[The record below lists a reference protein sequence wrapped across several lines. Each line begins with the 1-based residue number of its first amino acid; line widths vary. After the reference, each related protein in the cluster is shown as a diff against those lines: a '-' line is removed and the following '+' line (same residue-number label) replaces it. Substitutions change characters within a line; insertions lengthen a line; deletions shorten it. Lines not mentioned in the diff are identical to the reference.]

1 MFLKEWWFY
10 TFAQHNWWWLII
22 AMIIFI
28 VITSVMND
36 NVKYNS
42 SIIYF
47 IIFCIAVLLR
57 IICSLVTIAAIIFAL
72 FGGNFAIDNVNMKDI
87 KGLNIQVD
95 SNKVVIDKLPNRYSY
110 EKLDDGKQLKSN
122 TKQLFKYEENKD
134 FETAYLVSDDGGK
147 IKLSEDDIKFLKER
161 GVK

>member
-10 TFAQHNWWWLII
+10 IFAQHNWWWLII
-22 AMIIFI
+22 VMIIFV
-28 VITSVMND
+28 VITSVMSD
-36 NVKYNS
+36 DVKYNS

-87 KGLNIQVD
+87 KDLNIQVD
-95 SNKVVIDKLPNRYSY
+95 SNKVVIEKLPNRYSY
-110 EKLDDGKQLKSN
+110 EKLDDGKELKAN
-122 TKQLFKYEENKD
+122 VKQQFKYEVNEFNSS
-134 FETAYLVSDDGGK
+134 YLISEDGGK
-147 IKLSEDDIKFLKER
+147 IKLNEEDTKFLKER

>member
-10 TFAQHNWWWLII
+10 IFAQHNWWWLII
-22 AMIIFI
+22 AMIIFV

-42 SIIYF
+42 SLKYF

-87 KGLNIQVD
+87 KDLNIQVD
-95 SNKVVIDKLPNRYSY
+95 SNKVVIEKLPNRYSY
-110 EKLDDGKQLKSN
+110 EKLDDGKELKAN
-122 TKQLFKYEENKD
+122 VKQQFKYEVNEFNSS
-134 FETAYLVSDDGGK
+134 YLISEDGGK
-147 IKLSEDDIKFLKER
+147 IKLNEEDTKFLKEK

>member
-1 MFLKEWWFY
+1 MFQKEWWFY

-36 NVKYNS
+36 DVSDS
-42 SIIYF
+42 SLKYF
-47 IIFCIAVLLR
+47 ISFCIAVLLR
-57 IICSLVTIAAIIFAL
+57 ITCSLVTITAIIFVL
-72 FGGNFAIDNVNMKDI
+72 FGSNFAIDDVNMKDV

-95 SNKVVIDKLPNRYSY
+95 SNKVVIDKLPERYSY
-110 EKLDDGKQLKSN
+110 EKLDNGNTLKANVKQ
-122 TKQLFKYEENKD
+122 QFKYDVNEFNSS
-134 FETAYLVSDDGGK
+134 YLISEDGGK
-147 IKLSEDDIKFLKER
+147 IKLNDEDTKFLKER

>member
-28 VITSVMND
+28 VITSVMSD
-36 NVKYNS
+36 DIKYNS
-42 SIIYF
+42 SITYF
-47 IIFCIAVLLR
+47 ICFCIAVLLR
-57 IICSLVTIAAIIFAL
+57 IMCSLVTIAAIIFVL

-87 KGLNIQVD
+87 KDLNIQVD
-95 SNKVVIDKLPNRYSY
+95 SNKVVIEKLPNRYSY
-110 EKLDDGKQLKSN
+110 EKLDDGKELKAN
-122 TKQLFKYEENKD
+122 VKQQFKYEVNEFNSS
-134 FETAYLVSDDGGK
+134 YLVSEDGGK
-147 IKLSEDDIKFLKER
+147 IKLNEEDTKFLKER

>member
-22 AMIIFI
+22 AMIIFV
-28 VITSVMND
+28 VITSVMSD
-36 NVKYNS
+36 DVKYNS

-87 KGLNIQVD
+87 KDLNIQVD
-95 SNKVVIDKLPNRYSY
+95 SNKVVIEKLSNRYSY
-110 EKLDDGKQLKSN
+110 EKLDDGKELKAN
-122 TKQLFKYEENKD
+122 VKQQFKYEVNEFNSS
-134 FETAYLVSDDGGK
+134 YLISEDGGK
-147 IKLSEDDIKFLKER
+147 IKLNEEDTKFLKEK

>member
-10 TFAQHNWWWLII
+10 LFAQHNWWWLII
-22 AMIIFI
+22 AMIIFV

-42 SIIYF
+42 SVIYF

-87 KGLNIQVD
+87 KDLNIQVD
-95 SNKVVIDKLPNRYSY
+95 SNKVVI
-110 EKLDDGKQLKSN
+110 EKLHR
-122 TKQLFKYEENKD
+122 YPR
-134 FETAYLVSDDGGK
+134 
-147 IKLSEDDIKFLKER
+147 KLGILIPR
-161 GVK
+161 

>member
-10 TFAQHNWWWLII
+10 LFAQHNWWWLII
-22 AMIIFI
+22 VMIIFV
-28 VITSVMND
+28 VITSVMSD
-36 NVKYNS
+36 DVKYNS

-87 KGLNIQVD
+87 KDLNIQVD
-95 SNKVVIDKLPNRYSY
+95 SNKVVIEKLPNRYSY
-110 EKLDDGKQLKSN
+110 EKLDDGKELKAN
-122 TKQLFKYEENKD
+122 VKQQFKYEVND
-134 FETAYLVSDDGGK
+134 FNSSYLISEDGGK
-147 IKLSEDDIKFLKER
+147 IKLNEEDTKFLKER

>member
-10 TFAQHNWWWLII
+10 IFAQHNWWWLII
-22 AMIIFI
+22 AMIIFV

-87 KGLNIQVD
+87 KDLNIQVD
-95 SNKVVIDKLPNRYSY
+95 SNKVVIEKLPNRYSY
-110 EKLDDGKQLKSN
+110 EKLDDGKELKAN
-122 TKQLFKYEENKD
+122 VKQQFKYEVNEFNSS
-134 FETAYLVSDDGGK
+134 YLVSEDGGK
-147 IKLSEDDIKFLKER
+147 IKLNEEDTKFLKEK

>member
-10 TFAQHNWWWLII
+10 IFAQNNWWWLII
-22 AMIIFI
+22 AMIIFV

-57 IICSLVTIAAIIFAL
+57 IICSLVTIAAIIFVL

-87 KGLNIQVD
+87 KDLNIQVD
-95 SNKVVIDKLPNRYSY
+95 SNKIVIDKLPNRYSY
-110 EKLDDGKQLKSN
+110 EKPDDGKELKAN
-122 TKQLFKYEENKD
+122 VKQQFKYEVNEFNSS
-134 FETAYLVSDDGGK
+134 YLISEDGGK
-147 IKLSEDDIKFLKER
+147 IKLNEEDTKFLKER

>member
-28 VITSVMND
+28 VITSVMSD
-36 NVKYNS
+36 DIKYNS
-42 SIIYF
+42 SLKYF
-47 IIFCIAVLLR
+47 ISFCIAVLLR
-57 IICSLVTIAAIIFAL
+57 IICSLVTITAIIFVL
-72 FGGNFAIDNVNMKDI
+72 FGSNFAIDDVNMKDV

-110 EKLDDGKQLKSN
+110 QKLDDGKELKAN
-122 TKQLFKYEENKD
+122 VKQQFKYEVNEFNSS
-134 FETAYLVSDDGGK
+134 YLVSEDGGK
-147 IKLSEDDIKFLKER
+147 IKLNDEDTKFLKES
-161 GVK
+161 GLK

>member
-10 TFAQHNWWWLII
+10 IFAQHNWWWLII

-28 VITSVMND
+28 IITSVMDD

-87 KGLNIQVD
+87 KDLNIQVD
-95 SNKVVIDKLPNRYSY
+95 SNKVVIEKLPNRYSY
-110 EKLDDGKQLKSN
+110 EKLDDGKELKAN
-122 TKQLFKYEENKD
+122 VKQQFKYEVNEFNSS
-134 FETAYLVSDDGGK
+134 YLISEDGGK
-147 IKLSEDDIKFLKER
+147 IKLNEEDTKFLKEK

>member
-28 VITSVMND
+28 VITSVMSDDVN
-36 NVKYNS
+36 NS
-42 SIIYF
+42 SLKYF

-87 KGLNIQVD
+87 KDLNIQVD
-95 SNKVVIDKLPNRYSY
+95 SNKVVIEKLPNRYSY
-110 EKLDDGKQLKSN
+110 EKLDDGKELKAN
-122 TKQLFKYEENKD
+122 VKQQFKYEVNEFNSS
-134 FETAYLVSDDGGK
+134 YLISEDGGK
-147 IKLSEDDIKFLKER
+147 IKLNEEDTKFLKER

>member
-10 TFAQHNWWWLII
+10 IFAQHNWWWLII

-28 VITSVMND
+28 IITSVMND

-42 SIIYF
+42 SVIYF

-72 FGGNFAIDNVNMKDI
+72 FGGNFAIDNVNMKDV

-110 EKLDDGKQLKSN
+110 EKLDDGKELKAN
-122 TKQLFKYEENKD
+122 VKQQFKYEVNEFNSS
-134 FETAYLVSDDGGK
+134 YLISEDGGK
-147 IKLSEDDIKFLKER
+147 IKLNEEDTKFLKEK

>member
-22 AMIIFI
+22 VMIIFV

-42 SIIYF
+42 SVIYF

-110 EKLDDGKQLKSN
+110 EKLDDGKELKAN
-122 TKQLFKYEENKD
+122 VKQQFKYEVNEFNSS
-134 FETAYLVSDDGGK
+134 YLVSEDGGK
-147 IKLSEDDIKFLKER
+147 IKLNEDDTKFLKEK

>member
-1 MFLKEWWFY
+1 MFQKEWWFY

-36 NVKYNS
+36 DVSDS
-42 SIIYF
+42 SLKYF
-47 IIFCIAVLLR
+47 ISFCIAVLLR
-57 IICSLVTIAAIIFAL
+57 IICSLVTITAIIFVL
-72 FGGNFAIDNVNMKDI
+72 FGSNFAIDDVNMKDV

-95 SNKVVIDKLPNRYSY
+95 SNKVVIDKLPERYSY
-110 EKLDDGKQLKSN
+110 EKLDNGNTLKANVKQ
-122 TKQLFKYEENKD
+122 QFKYDVNEFNSS
-134 FETAYLVSDDGGK
+134 YLVSEDGGK
-147 IKLSEDDIKFLKER
+147 IKLNDEDTKFLKER

>member
-10 TFAQHNWWWLII
+10 LFAQHNWWWLII
-22 AMIIFI
+22 AMIIFV

-36 NVKYNS
+36 DVKYNS

-87 KGLNIQVD
+87 KDLNIQVD

-110 EKLDDGKQLKSN
+110 QKLDDGKELKAN
-122 TKQLFKYEENKD
+122 VKQQFKYEVNEFNSS
-134 FETAYLVSDDGGK
+134 YLISEDGGK
-147 IKLSEDDIKFLKER
+147 IKLNEEDTKFLKEK

>member
-10 TFAQHNWWWLII
+10 IFAQHNWWWLII
-22 AMIIFI
+22 AMIIFV

-36 NVKYNS
+36 DVKYNS

-57 IICSLVTIAAIIFAL
+57 IICSLVTIAAIIFVL

-87 KGLNIQVD
+87 KDLNIQVD
-95 SNKVVIDKLPNRYSY
+95 SNKVVIEKLPNRYSY
-110 EKLDDGKQLKSN
+110 EKLDDGKELKAN
-122 TKQLFKYEENKD
+122 VKQQFKYEVNEFNSS
-134 FETAYLVSDDGGK
+134 YLVSEDGGK
-147 IKLSEDDIKFLKER
+147 IKLSEEDTKFLKER
-161 GVK
+161 GAK

>member
-1 MFLKEWWFY
+1 MILKEWWFY

-22 AMIIFI
+22 AMIIFV

-36 NVKYNS
+36 DVKYNS

-87 KGLNIQVD
+87 KDLNIQVD

-110 EKLDDGKQLKSN
+110 EKLDDGKELKSN
-122 TKQLFKYEENKD
+122 VKQQFKYEVNEFNSS
-134 FETAYLVSDDGGK
+134 YLISEDGGK
-147 IKLSEDDIKFLKER
+147 IKLNEEDTKFLKEK

>member
-10 TFAQHNWWWLII
+10 IFAQHNWWWLII
-22 AMIIFI
+22 VMIIFV
-28 VITSVMND
+28 VITSVMSD
-36 NVKYNS
+36 DVKYNS

-57 IICSLVTIAAIIFAL
+57 IICSLVTIAAIIFVL

-87 KGLNIQVD
+87 KDLNIQVD

-110 EKLDDGKQLKSN
+110 EKLDDGKELKAN
-122 TKQLFKYEENKD
+122 VKQQFKYEVNEFNSS
-134 FETAYLVSDDGGK
+134 YLVSEDGGK
-147 IKLSEDDIKFLKER
+147 IKLNEEDTKFLKEK

>member
-10 TFAQHNWWWLII
+10 LFAQHNWWWLII
-22 AMIIFI
+22 VMIIFI
-28 VITSVMND
+28 VITSVMSD
-36 NVKYNS
+36 DVKYNS

-87 KGLNIQVD
+87 KGLNIQID

-110 EKLDDGKQLKSN
+110 EKLDDGKELKAN
-122 TKQLFKYEENKD
+122 VKQQFKYEVNEFNSS
-134 FETAYLVSDDGGK
+134 YLISEDGGK
-147 IKLSEDDIKFLKER
+147 IKLNEEDTKFLKEK

>member
-10 TFAQHNWWWLII
+10 IFAQHNWWWLII
-22 AMIIFI
+22 AMIIFV

-42 SIIYF
+42 SVIYF

-72 FGGNFAIDNVNMKDI
+72 FGGDFAIDNVNMKDV

-110 EKLDDGKQLKSN
+110 EKLDDGKELKAN
-122 TKQLFKYEENKD
+122 VKQQFKYEVNEFNSS
-134 FETAYLVSDDGGK
+134 YLISEDGGK
-147 IKLSEDDIKFLKER
+147 IKLNEEDTKFLKEK

>member
-10 TFAQHNWWWLII
+10 LFAQHNWWWLII

-28 VITSVMND
+28 VITSVMSD

-110 EKLDDGKQLKSN
+110 EKLDDGKELKAN
-122 TKQLFKYEENKD
+122 VKQQFKYEVNEFNSS
-134 FETAYLVSDDGGK
+134 YLVSEDGGK
-147 IKLSEDDIKFLKER
+147 IKLNEEDTKFLKEK